1 MISLNDYIMDSESIT
16 HIRTKQYSPND
27 FRYLE
32 AIAAEYPAV
41 ISVDLETTSLVPDI
55 TQLAWQAGMAYC
67 IFNANELAIT
77 KKQVTIKIPERAW
90 DADTYKW
97 MQSQPALSKYYAQ
110 AAQLPEGSPR
120 LPVAL
125 VLTAIKNLVAMLPT
139 KPLLVI
145 NHPEFDMP
153 LFDAY
158 APGALR
164 KMVGHRNV
172 VDLQSVLLG
181 RLGSTDRVRDYL
193 KQFGAAQ
200 HVAADDAEFNILAL
214 LGKKF

>member
-1 MISLNDYIMDSESIT
+1 MISLNDYVVDRDCVLHSLT
-16 HIRTKQYSPND
+16 TQYSPSD

-77 KKQVTIKIPERAW
+77 KKQVTIKIPKRAW
-90 DADTYKW
+90 DEDTYQW
-97 MQSQPALSKYYAQ
+97 MQSQPTLSNYYAQ
-110 AAQLPEGSPR
+110 AAQLSCGSPSQA
-120 LPVAL
+120 VAR
-125 VLTAIKNLVAMLPT
+125 VLTAIKNLVAMLPS

-153 LFDAY
+153 LFDACS
-158 APGALR
+158 PGALR
-164 KMVGHRNV
+164 NMVGHRNV

-181 RLGSTDRVRDYL
+181 RMGSTARVRDYF

-214 LGKKF
+214 LGMKF

>member
-1 MISLNDYIMDSESIT
+1 MINIHDYSLANDCIIHSLT
-16 HIRTKQYSPND
+16 TAYSPND

-32 AIAAEYPAV
+32 AIAAEYPAI
-41 ISVDLETTSLVPDI
+41 ISVDLETTSLAPGSK
-55 TQLAWQAGMAYC
+55 QRAWQAGMAYC

-77 KKQVTIKIPERAW
+77 KKQVTTYIPEPYW
-90 DADTYKW
+90 EPSTLKW
-97 MQSQPALSKYYAQ
+97 MLAQPSLSKYYEQ
-110 AAQLPEGSPR
+110 AKELAKASDWN
-120 LPVAL
+120 PVATT
-125 VLTAIKNLVAMLPT
+125 LTAIKNLVAMLPT

-153 LFDAY
+153 IFDAH

-164 KMVGHRNV
+164 DMVGHRNV

-181 RLGSTDRVRDYL
+181 RMGSTDRVRDYL

-214 LGKKF
+214 LGMKF

>member
-1 MISLNDYIMDSESIT
+1 MINVNDYSIASGCVWHSLT
-16 HIRTKQYSPND
+16 TGYSPSD

-32 AIAAEYPAV
+32 AIAAEYPAI
-41 ISVDLETTSLVPDI
+41 ISVDLETTSLLPDNK
-55 TQLAWQAGMAYC
+55 QLAWQAGMAYC
-67 IFNANELAIT
+67 LFNDNELTIT
-77 KKQVTIKIPERAW
+77 KMQATSYISKHNWEPSTL
-90 DADTYKW
+90 KW
-97 MQSQPALSKYYAQ
+97 MLAQPSLPLYYEQ
-110 AAQLPEGSPR
+110 AAR
-120 LPVAL
+120 LAETDNWQPVNII
-125 VLTAIKNLVAMLPT
+125 LTAIKNLVAMLPT

-164 KMVGHRNV
+164 DMVGHRNV

-181 RLGSTDRVRDYL
+181 RMGSTDRVRDYL

>member
-1 MISLNDYIMDSESIT
+1 MINIHDYSLASGCVNHSMATAYLP
-16 HIRTKQYSPND
+16 KD

-32 AIAAEYPAV
+32 AIAAEYPAI
-41 ISVDLETTSLVPDI
+41 ISVDLETTSLDPGSK
-55 TQLAWQAGMAYC
+55 QRAWQAGMAYC
-67 IFNANELAIT
+67 IFNSNELTIT
-77 KKQVTIKIPERAW
+77 KIQATTHIPKHNWEPS
-90 DADTYKW
+90 TLQW
-97 MQSQPALSKYYAQ
+97 MLAQPSLSHYYEQ
-110 AAQLPEGSPR
+110 AAR
-120 LPVAL
+120 LAKTDNWQPVATI
-125 VLTAIKNLVAMLPT
+125 LTAVANLVAMLPT

-153 LFDAY
+153 IFDAF

-164 KMVGHRNV
+164 KLVGHRNV

-214 LGKKF
+214 LGMKF

>member
-1 MISLNDYIMDSESIT
+1 MIDINDYVVAHGCVQHSMT
-16 HIRTKQYSPND
+16 TAHSPSD

-32 AIAAEYPAV
+32 AIAAEYPAI
-41 ISVDLETTSLVPDI
+41 ISVDLETSSLTPS
-55 TQLAWQAGMAYC
+55 TKQLAWQAGMAYC
-67 IFNANELAIT
+67 IFNDNELAIT
-77 KKQVTIKIPERAW
+77 KVQATTYLPEHYW
-90 DADTYKW
+90 EQSTYQW
-97 MQSQPALSKYYAQ
+97 MKAQPVLSNYYAQ
-110 AAQLPEGSPR
+110 AAHLAATDPWQPIASMLATVYS
-120 LPVAL
+120 
-125 VLTAIKNLVAMLPT
+125 LVAMLPT

-153 LFDAY
+153 VFDAC
-158 APGALR
+158 APGDLR

-181 RLGSTDRVRDYL
+181 RLNSTDRVRDYL

-214 LGKKF
+214 LGMKF

>member
-1 MISLNDYIMDSESIT
+1 MISLNDYAVDRGCVLHSM
-16 HIRTKQYSPND
+16 TKPYSPND
-27 FRYLE
+27 FHYLK
-32 AIAAEYPAV
+32 AIADEYPAI
-41 ISVDLETTSLVPDI
+41 ISVDLETTSLTSDNK
-55 TQLAWQAGMAYC
+55 QLAWQAGMAYC
-67 IFNANELAIT
+67 IFNSNELAIT
-77 KKQVTIKIPERAW
+77 KTQAT
-90 DADTYKW
+90 TYIHEHYWESSTFKW
-97 MQSQPALSKYYAQ
+97 MQAQPALSHYYKQ
-110 AAQLPEGSPR
+110 AAELAGTNAWR
-120 LPVAL
+120 PVSII
-125 VLTAIKNLVAMLPT
+125 LTAVANLVAMLPT

-158 APGALR
+158 TPGALR

-181 RLGSTDRVRDYL
+181 RLNSTDRVRDYL

-214 LGKKF
+214 LGMKF

>member
-1 MISLNDYIMDSESIT
+1 MISLTDYLVHCGCILHSM
-16 HIRTKQYSPND
+16 TKAYSPSD

-32 AIAAEYPAV
+32 AIAAEYPAI
-41 ISVDLETTSLVPDI
+41 ISVDLETTSLIPD
-55 TQLAWQAGMAYC
+55 TKQRAWQAGIAYG
-67 IFNANELAIT
+67 IFNSNELDIT
-77 KKQVTIKIPERAW
+77 KMQATTYLHERYW
-90 DADTYKW
+90 ESSTFEW
-97 MQSQPALSKYYAQ
+97 MKAQPGLYNYYAQ
-110 AAQLPEGSPR
+110 AAELAETNAWR
-120 LPVAL
+120 PVSII
-125 VLTAIKNLVAMLPT
+125 LTAVSNLVAMLPA

-153 LFDAY
+153 LFDAH

-164 KMVGHRNV
+164 DMAGHRNV

-181 RLGSTDRVRDYL
+181 RMGSTDRVRDYL

-214 LGKKF
+214 LGMKF

>member
-1 MISLNDYIMDSESIT
+1 MINIHSAVVYDT
-16 HIRTKQYSPND
+16 HIIHSMTTEYSPSD

-32 AIAAEYPAV
+32 AIAAEYPAI
-41 ISVDLETTSLVPDI
+41 ISVDLETTSLTPD
-55 TQLAWQAGMAYC
+55 TKQRAWQAGMAYC
-67 IFNANELAIT
+67 VFNSNELAIT
-77 KKQVTIKIPERAW
+77 KMQATTYLPEHYW
-90 DADTYKW
+90 EPSTFKW
-97 MQSQPALSKYYAQ
+97 MKAQPTLSNYYAQ
-110 AAQLPEGSPR
+110 ARGLVETDEWR
-120 LPVAL
+120 PVPII
-125 VLTAIKNLVAMLPT
+125 LTAVANLVAMLPT

-153 LFDAY
+153 LFDAH

-181 RLGSTDRVRDYL
+181 RLNSTDRVRDYL

-214 LGKKF
+214 LGMKF

>member
-1 MISLNDYIMDSESIT
+1 MINIHSAVVDDTRIIHSLT
-16 HIRTKQYSPND
+16 TAYSPSD

-32 AIAAEYPAV
+32 EIAAEYPAV

-77 KKQVTIKIPERAW
+77 KKQVTIKIPELAW
-90 DADTYKW
+90 DEATYQW
-97 MQSQPALSKYYAQ
+97 MQSQPTLSKYYAQ
-110 AAQLPEGSPR
+110 AAQLSEGNPR
-120 LPVAL
+120 QAVAR
-125 VLTAIKNLVAMLPT
+125 VLTAIKNLVAMLPS

-153 LFDAY
+153 LFDACS
-158 APGALR
+158 PGALR
-164 KMVGHRNV
+164 DMVGHRNV

-181 RLGSTDRVRDYL
+181 RMGSTARVRDYL

-214 LGKKF
+214 LGRKF

>member
-1 MISLNDYIMDSESIT
+1 MISLTDYVVYWGCIQHSM
-16 HIRTKQYSPND
+16 TKAYSPSD

-32 AIAAEYPAV
+32 AIAAEYPAI
-41 ISVDLETTSLVPDI
+41 ISVDLETTSLIPD
-55 TQLAWQAGMAYC
+55 TKQLAWQAGMAYC
-67 IFNANELAIT
+67 IFNSNELAIT
-77 KKQVTIKIPERAW
+77 KMQATTYLPERYW
-90 DADTYKW
+90 DSTTFKW
-97 MQSQPALSKYYAQ
+97 MQAQPTLSHYYKQ
-110 AAQLPEGSPR
+110 AAELAETDAWR
-120 LPVAL
+120 PVASI
-125 VLTAIKNLVAMLPT
+125 LTAVSNLVAMLPT

-153 LFDAY
+153 LFDAH

-181 RLGSTDRVRDYL
+181 RLNSTDRVRDYL

-214 LGKKF
+214 LGMKF

>member
-1 MISLNDYIMDSESIT
+1 MINILAAIVDDTRIIHGLT
-16 HIRTKQYSPND
+16 TAYSPND
-27 FRYLE
+27 FSYLE

-41 ISVDLETTSLVPDI
+41 ISVDLETTSLTP
-55 TQLAWQAGMAYC
+55 TKKQFAWQAGMAYC
-67 IFNANELAIT
+67 IFNANELTIA
-77 KKQVTIKIPERAW
+77 KMQATIKIPERAW
-90 DADTYKW
+90 DEDTYQW
-97 MQSQPALSKYYAQ
+97 MQSQPTLRNYYAQ

-120 LPVAL
+120 QAVAR
-125 VLTAIKNLVAMLPT
+125 VLTAIKNIVAMLPS

-153 LFDAY
+153 LFDACS
-158 APGALR
+158 PGALR

>member
-1 MISLNDYIMDSESIT
+1 MISIHDYSIT
-16 HIRTKQYSPND
+16 NGCVNHSLTTAYSPSD

-32 AIAAEYPAV
+32 AIAAEYPAI
-41 ISVDLETTSLVPDI
+41 ISVDLETTSLTPSVK
-55 TQLAWQAGMAYC
+55 QLAWQAGMAYC
-67 IFNANELAIT
+67 LFNDNELTIT
-77 KKQVTIKIPERAW
+77 KMQATSYIRTHNWEPS
-90 DADTYKW
+90 TLQW
-97 MQSQPALSKYYAQ
+97 MLAQPSLSHYYAQ
-110 AAQLPEGSPR
+110 ASR
-120 LPVAL
+120 LAKTDNWQPVATI
-125 VLTAIKNLVAMLPT
+125 LTAVANLVAMLPT

-153 LFDAY
+153 IFDAY

-164 KMVGHRNV
+164 KMVGYRNV

-181 RLGSTDRVRDYL
+181 RMGSTDRVRDYL

-214 LGKKF
+214 LGMKF

>member
-1 MISLNDYIMDSESIT
+1 MISLKDYAVNRDYVLHSLT
-16 HIRTKQYSPND
+16 TAYSPSD

-67 IFNANELAIT
+67 IFDASDLAIT
-77 KKQVTIKIPERAW
+77 KMQATIKIPERAW
-90 DADTYKW
+90 DEDTYQW

-120 LPVAL
+120 QAVDR
-125 VLTAIKNLVAMLPT
+125 VLTAIHNLVAMLPT

-153 LFDAY
+153 LFDACS
-158 APGALR
+158 PGALR
-164 KMVGHRNV
+164 GMVGHRNV

-181 RLGSTDRVRDYL
+181 RLNSTDRVRDYL

>member
-1 MISLNDYIMDSESIT
+1 MINIHSAVVDDTRIIHSLT
-16 HIRTKQYSPND
+16 TAYSPND

-67 IFNANELAIT
+67 IFNSNELAIT
-77 KKQVTIKIPERAW
+77 KKQTTTYIPERYW
-90 DADTYKW
+90 DEDTYQW
-97 MQSQPALSKYYAQ
+97 MQSQPTLSNYYAQ
-110 AAQLPEGSPR
+110 AAQLSCGSPSQ
-120 LPVAL
+120 PVASI
-125 VLTAIKNLVAMLPT
+125 LTAIKNLVAMLPN

-164 KMVGHRNV
+164 NMVGHRNV

-181 RLGSTDRVRDYL
+181 RMGSTDRVRDYL

>member
-1 MISLNDYIMDSESIT
+1 MISLTDYVV
-16 HIRTKQYSPND
+16 HWGCIRHSMTKAYSPSD

-32 AIAAEYPAV
+32 AIAAEYPAI
-41 ISVDLETTSLVPDI
+41 ISVDLETTSLIPD
-55 TQLAWQAGMAYC
+55 TKQRAWQAGIAYG
-67 IFNANELAIT
+67 IFNSNELDIT
-77 KKQVTIKIPERAW
+77 KMQATTYLHERYW
-90 DADTYKW
+90 ESSTFEW
-97 MQSQPALSKYYAQ
+97 MKAQPGLYNYYAQ
-110 AAQLPEGSPR
+110 AAELAETNAWR
-120 LPVAL
+120 PVSII
-125 VLTAIKNLVAMLPT
+125 LTAVSNLVAMLPT

-153 LFDAY
+153 LFDAH

-164 KMVGHRNV
+164 RMVGHRNV

-214 LGKKF
+214 LGMKF

>member
-1 MISLNDYIMDSESIT
+1 MINVNDYSIASGCVLHSLT
-16 HIRTKQYSPND
+16 TGYSPSD
-27 FRYLE
+27 FRYLK
-32 AIAAEYPAV
+32 AIAAEYPAI
-41 ISVDLETTSLVPDI
+41 ISVDLETTSLIPSSR
-55 TQLAWQAGMAYC
+55 QLAWQAGMAYC
-67 IFNANELAIT
+67 IFNANELVIT
-77 KKQVTIKIPERAW
+77 KMQATTYIPEPYWQPSTLR
-90 DADTYKW
+90 W
-97 MQSQPALSKYYAQ
+97 MLAQPSLYKYYEQ
-110 AAQLPEGSPR
+110 AKELAKASEWN
-120 LPVAL
+120 PVATI
-125 VLTAIKNLVAMLPT
+125 LTAIKNLVAMLPT

-164 KMVGHRNV
+164 DMVGHRNV

-181 RLGSTDRVRDYL
+181 RLNSTDRVRDYL

-214 LGKKF
+214 LGMKF

>member
-1 MISLNDYIMDSESIT
+1 MINIKDYTVANGCVWHSLT
-16 HIRTKQYSPND
+16 TGYSPSD

-41 ISVDLETTSLVPDI
+41 ISVDLETTSLIPSSK
-55 TQLAWQAGMAYC
+55 QLAWQAGMSYC
-67 IFNANELAIT
+67 LFNANELTIT
-77 KKQVTIKIPERAW
+77 KMQAASYIPKHLWEPS
-90 DADTYKW
+90 TLKW
-97 MQSQPALSKYYAQ
+97 MLAQPSLRLYYEQ
-110 AAQLPEGSPR
+110 AAR
-120 LPVAL
+120 LAKTDNWQPVAII
-125 VLTAIKNLVAMLPT
+125 LTAIKNLVAMLPT

-153 LFDAY
+153 IFDAY

-181 RLGSTDRVRDYL
+181 RLNSTDRVRDYL

-214 LGKKF
+214 LGMKF

>member
-1 MISLNDYIMDSESIT
+1 MINLNDYVVDRDCVLHSM
-16 HIRTKQYSPND
+16 TKPYSPSD
-27 FRYLE
+27 FRYLL
-32 AIAAEYPAV
+32 AIAAEYPAI
-41 ISVDLETTSLVPDI
+41 ISVDLETTSLI
-55 TQLAWQAGMAYC
+55 SSSKQLAWQAGMAYC
-67 IFNANELAIT
+67 IFNSNELAIT
-77 KKQVTIKIPERAW
+77 KMQATTYLPEPYW
-90 DADTYKW
+90 EQSTYQW
-97 MQSQPALSKYYAQ
+97 MKDQPVLSHYYKQ
-110 AAQLPEGSPR
+110 AAELAETDVWR
-120 LPVAL
+120 PVHII
-125 VLTAIKNLVAMLPT
+125 LTAISNLVSMLPT

-153 LFDAY
+153 LFDAH

-181 RLGSTDRVRDYL
+181 RLNSTDRVRDYL

-214 LGKKF
+214 LGMKL

>member
-1 MISLNDYIMDSESIT
+1 MISLTDYVVYWGC
-16 HIRTKQYSPND
+16 IRHSMTKAYSPSD

-32 AIAAEYPAV
+32 AIAAEYPAI
-41 ISVDLETTSLVPDI
+41 ISVDLETTSLIPDS
-55 TQLAWQAGMAYC
+55 QQRAWQAGMAYC
-67 IFNANELAIT
+67 IFNSNELAIT
-77 KKQVTIKIPERAW
+77 KMQATTYLPERYW
-90 DADTYKW
+90 ESSTFKW
-97 MQSQPALSKYYAQ
+97 MKAQPGLYNYYAQ
-110 AAQLPEGSPR
+110 AAELAETNAWR
-120 LPVAL
+120 PVSIIL
-125 VLTAIKNLVAMLPT
+125 SAIATLVAMLPS

-153 LFDAY
+153 LFDAH

-181 RLGSTDRVRDYL
+181 RLNSTDRVRDYL
-193 KQFGAAQ
+193 KQFGSAQ

-214 LGKKF
+214 LGMKF

>member
-1 MISLNDYIMDSESIT
+1 MISLNDYAVDRDCILHSM
-16 HIRTKQYSPND
+16 TKPYSPSD
-27 FRYLE
+27 FRYLK
-32 AIAAEYPAV
+32 AIADEYPAI
-41 ISVDLETTSLVPDI
+41 ISVDLETTSLTSDSK
-55 TQLAWQAGMAYC
+55 QLAWQAGMAYC
-67 IFNANELAIT
+67 IFNSNELAIT
-77 KKQVTIKIPERAW
+77 KTQATTYINERYW
-90 DADTYKW
+90 EQSTFKW
-97 MQSQPALSKYYAQ
+97 MQAQPALYNYYAQ
-110 AAQLPEGSPR
+110 ASFLAGSDEWQ
-120 LPVAL
+120 PVSII
-125 VLTAIKNLVAMLPT
+125 LTAIANLVAMLPT

-153 LFDAY
+153 LFDAH

-181 RLGSTDRVRDYL
+181 RLGSTARVRDYL

-214 LGKKF
+214 LGMKF

>member
-1 MISLNDYIMDSESIT
+1 MINIEDYVVAHGSVLHSMTAT
-16 HIRTKQYSPND
+16 HQPSD

-32 AIAAEYPAV
+32 AIAAEYPAI
-41 ISVDLETTSLVPDI
+41 ISVDLETTSLIPDSK
-55 TQLAWQAGMAYC
+55 QLAWQAGMAYC
-67 IFNANELAIT
+67 IFNSNELAIT
-77 KKQVTIKIPERAW
+77 KMQVTIKIPERAW
-90 DADTYKW
+90 DEDTYQW
-97 MQSQPALSKYYAQ
+97 MQAQPTLSHYYKQ
-110 AAQLPEGSPR
+110 AAELAETDTWR
-120 LPVAL
+120 PVSII
-125 VLTAIKNLVAMLPT
+125 LTAISNLVAMLPT

-164 KMVGHRNV
+164 KMIGHRNV

-181 RLGSTDRVRDYL
+181 RLNSTDRVRDYL

-214 LGKKF
+214 LGMKF

>member
-1 MISLNDYIMDSESIT
+1 MISLTDYVVAHGSVLHSMTAT
-16 HIRTKQYSPND
+16 HQPSD

-32 AIAAEYPAV
+32 AIAAEYPAI
-41 ISVDLETTSLVPDI
+41 ISVDLETTSLIPDS
-55 TQLAWQAGMAYC
+55 QQRAWQAGMAYC
-67 IFNANELAIT
+67 IFNSNELAIT
-77 KKQVTIKIPERAW
+77 KMQATTYLPERYW
-90 DADTYKW
+90 ESSTFKW
-97 MQSQPALSKYYAQ
+97 MQAQPVLSNYYAQ
-110 AAQLPEGSPR
+110 AAELAETDAWR
-120 LPVAL
+120 PVSII
-125 VLTAIKNLVAMLPT
+125 LTAISNLVAMLPT

-164 KMVGHRNV
+164 NMVGHRNV

-181 RLGSTDRVRDYL
+181 RLNSTDRVRDYL

-214 LGKKF
+214 LGMKF